1 MDVGGLQVLLHR
13 SPPSVLVMPKRK
25 AHALGWVKSG
35 AGPHIFTMPYQGLE
49 PKYFKVSWLAEHV
62 LGVGIQRPPV
72 NAFDTATWT
81 EMHAIF
87 SRIRVDGDVR
97 AVVLYGEGRC
107 FTAGLDLRD
116 PALMDVIQSGGDPA
130 RRSMAIRELIERFQ
144 NAISSIEQCE
154 RPVMGVSHSFTVGLG
169 IDILSAVDVRYA
181 SKDARFS
188 IREARIGL
196 AADIGTLQ
204 RFPKIV
210 GNESWAREVAF
221 TARDFGADE
230 ARAMGF
236 VSQVFATQQEAMLR
250 AVETAKQIASLSPVA
265 VVGTKLA
272 MVHARDHSVDEG
284 LRYMQYLNGAFLQT
298 EDLVQAITAT
308 MSKTQPTFAKL

>member
-1 MDVGGLQVLLHR
+1 MGRVQT
-13 SPPSVLVMPKRK
+13 
-25 AHALGWVKSG
+25 G
-35 AGPHIFTMPYQGLE
+35 AKPHIGIMPYQGLE
-49 PKYFKVSWLAEHV
+49 PKYFQVSWLAEHV
-62 LGVGIQRPPV
+62 LGVGIRRSPV

-87 SRIRVDGDVR
+87 SRIRVDSDVR

-107 FTAGLDLRD
+107 FTAGLDLHD
-116 PALMDVIQSGGDPA
+116 PTIMDVIQSGGDPA

-154 RPVMGVSHSFTVGLG
+154 RPVIGVSHSYTIGLG
-169 IDILSAVDVRYA
+169 VDILSAVDVRYA

-204 RFPKIV
+204 RFPKVV
-210 GNESWAREVAF
+210 GNESWARELAL

-236 VSQVFATQQEAMLR
+236 LSQVFATHEEAMLK
-250 AVETAKQIASLSPVA
+250 AVETAKHIASLSPVA

-298 EDLVQAITAT
+298 EDLVQSISAT
-308 MSKTQPTFAKL
+308 MSKTKPTFAKL